1 MNIFKLKR
9 NAADESMF
17 EMWSEDEKYLV
28 AIIHEDMLAPF
39 KGNYAE
45 MVLVEEEN

>member
-1 MNIFKLKR
+1 MPTFKVKR
-9 NAADESMF
+9 HAEDDSMF
-17 EMWSEDEKYLV
+17 EIWSEDERHLV
-28 AIIHEDMLAPF
+28 AIIHEDMLLPF